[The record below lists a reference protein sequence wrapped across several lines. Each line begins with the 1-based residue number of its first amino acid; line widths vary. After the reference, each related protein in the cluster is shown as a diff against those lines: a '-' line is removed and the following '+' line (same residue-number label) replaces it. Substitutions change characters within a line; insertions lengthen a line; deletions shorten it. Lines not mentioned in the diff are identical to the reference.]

1 MEYRFAENLLTSR
14 AKLSSLLERVNQ
26 LSETS
31 HSHVEGMLGMR
42 DELCKPLVALVSG
55 DAGVGGSEVLN
66 ILLGKKVSSAF
77 KSKKNSA
84 VVFSKALDTSDFSLP
99 VKCIEQADLSDLM
112 CVEGAPC
119 NHLTE
124 ELTVELDTWQEKA
137 DAILWVLSAENPWSA
152 TTWGRIEKL
161 SPELLDKSIVV
172 ITHIESYAQSDID
185 VMMGH
190 LNNLSQQR
198 IGRVLPFIPVSNK
211 TEPFTGY
218 SDVWERMNHLLDH
231 SPPRR
236 GYMAKVRDKLHRVL
250 EKIENLLDERS
261 RSLEGDRGFLS
272 SLEADID
279 RQRERETQL
288 YAGRG
293 VNLSK
298 EFVDEIDPLLE
309 RVHQR
314 CSVVPSL
321 LSLFGFGRISVDVE
335 NYFIDHVSNAFVV
348 RAEKDCQKILRDC
361 KEQWRKMHNHL
372 EERIGT
378 DVGEFEFE
386 AFHEVIPKLM
396 KMQEKTAKTAILSMK
411 LRMTLE
417 CMLLP
422 RRVKLKQWLMITL
435 GLVILAGMLG
445 TFRVPPGEIPALV
458 ILGGSLVTF
467 GCFVWVAMTSR
478 KQIVATVADR
488 VVDLRTDFTEKVIES
503 YQDMIR
509 ELFTGYAPMFES
521 VRIKIA
527 DAKSQLEPLLKEQS
541 NLFLELKIVENE
553 ML

>member
-1 MEYRFAENLLTSR
+1 
-14 AKLSSLLERVNQ
+14 
-26 LSETS
+26 
-31 HSHVEGMLGMR
+31 MLGMR

-190 LNNLSQQR
+190 
-198 IGRVLPFIPVSNK
+198 VSNK

-314 CSVVPSL
+314 
-321 LSLFGFGRISVDVE
+321 FGRISVDVE

-445 TFRVPPGEIPALV
+445 
-458 ILGGSLVTF
+458 
-467 GCFVWVAMTSR
+467 
-478 KQIVATVADR
+478 
-488 VVDLRTDFTEKVIES
+488 
-503 YQDMIR
+503 Y
-509 ELFTGYAPMFES
+509 
-521 VRIKIA
+521 
-527 DAKSQLEPLLKEQS
+527 LEVLW
-541 NLFLELKIVENE
+541 
-553 ML
+553 

>member
-1 MEYRFAENLLTSR
+1 
-14 AKLSSLLERVNQ
+14 
-26 LSETS
+26 
-31 HSHVEGMLGMR
+31 
-42 DELCKPLVALVSG
+42 
-55 DAGVGGSEVLN
+55 
-66 ILLGKKVSSAF
+66 
-77 KSKKNSA
+77 
-84 VVFSKALDTSDFSLP
+84 
-99 VKCIEQADLSDLM
+99 
-112 CVEGAPC
+112 
-119 NHLTE
+119 
-124 ELTVELDTWQEKA
+124 
-137 DAILWVLSAENPWSA
+137 
-152 TTWGRIEKL
+152 
-161 SPELLDKSIVV
+161 
-172 ITHIESYAQSDID
+172 
-185 VMMGH
+185 
-190 LNNLSQQR
+190 
-198 IGRVLPFIPVSNK
+198 
-211 TEPFTGY
+211 
-218 SDVWERMNHLLDH
+218 MNHLLDH